1 MQLFQFIY
9 FFITSGA
16 ITFLFSDEGIYCGEQ
31 FCTHSLSCWSHG
43 RRMMWDPLS
52 RREHSCEEKVE
63 WQCSDRCDWMSGE
76 TWALPGPA
84 SLFAP
89 SVPHFHFP
97 GCTAEL
103 RGCKLCFESCWVLP
117 TKCIQEW
124 RILHTR
130 SADVLYYMYHLSV
143 GSDKLNATATHIT
156 QIPSKNQFLALHDCS
171 F

>member
-1 MQLFQFIY
+1 MKAFTVESNSAHTHY
-9 FFITSGA
+9 PAGSME
-16 ITFLFSDEGIYCGEQ
+16 EGRCETLWAGGNTLVKRKLNDNVQTGVTE
-31 FCTHSLSCWSHG
+31 CLERHEPSL
-43 RRMMWDPLS
+43 
-52 RREHSCEEKVE
+52 
-63 WQCSDRCDWMSGE
+63 
-76 TWALPGPA
+76 GPA
-84 SLFAP
+84 SLFAA

-103 RGCKLCFESCWVLP
+103 RSCKLCFESCWVLP
-117 TKCIQEW
+117 TKCVQEW

-130 SADVLYYMYHLSV
+130 SADVLYYVYHLSV